1 MTKNTED
8 TQEDKPPFF
17 DSWSKMYW
25 LLMAV
30 LGVMVLLFYL
40 FTVHYS

>member
-1 MTKNTED
+1 MTNNKPEE
-8 TQEDKPPFF
+8 QENKPPFF

-40 FTVHYS
+40 FTEHYS